1 MRRPGLASSLAMRWL
16 ILMIVL
22 VVAGPVTAARA
33 DVRAPTDKTPLKTEQ
48 LSDEATVTRWAHPLF
63 KAAIRSKPSSSAK
76 TVGHLR
82 LFTEDRE
89 FEVYLVLASEVTR
102 SGVTWLQVRIPG
114 RPNGRTG
121 WTLADNLGELEVV
134 RTQLVVDR
142 TALRATLTKSGKV
155 IWSSRI
161 GVGKTATPT
170 PPGRF
175 YVRERLRNL
184 GGGGTYGPWAF
195 GTSAYS
201 NISDWPRG
209 GVVGIHGTNQPKLIP
224 GRPSHGCIRVPNA
237 KINQLARLMP
247 VGTPIQIL

>member
-1 MRRPGLASSLAMRWL
+1 MRWL
-16 ILMIVL
+16 M
-22 VVAGPVTAARA
+22 VVIGLAAAGPVTAASA
-33 DVRAPTDKTPLKTEQ
+33 DVRPVGDRTPLGSEQ
-48 LSDEATVTRWAHPLF
+48 LSDEVSVTRWAHALF
-63 KAAIRSKPSSSAK
+63 ASPIRRSPSAGAPA
-76 TVGHLR
+76 VGHLR

-89 FEVYLVLASEVTR
+89 FEVYLVLASEVAR
-102 SGVTWLQVRIPG
+102 NGQVWLQVRIPG

-121 WTLADNLGELEVV
+121 WTQADDLGELQVV
-134 RTQLVVDR
+134 QTQLVVDR
-142 TALRATLTKSGKV
+142 KALRATLTKAGKV

-161 GVGKTATPT
+161 GVGKAATPT

-184 GGGGTYGPWAF
+184 GGSGIYGPWAF

-209 GVVGIHGTNQPKLIP
+209 GVVGIHGTNQPQLIP

-247 VGTPIQIL
+247 IGTPIQII